1 MTKLYTKTG
10 DDGTTSLANG
20 TRVSKT
26 DIRIETN
33 GTIDELNAIL
43 GLAKAQAPKPLSIKI
58 ADIQHNLVDIMAAI
72 AGKTIDTTHIELDTQ
87 LFEQE
92 MSASDRIFSFVTP
105 GSSVLN
111 AVLHMAR
118 TKARTCERRLWEVN
132 TITPLPSAILI
143 YLNRLS
149 DYLFFVSTKE

>member
-58 ADIQHNLVDIMAAI
+58 RSEEH
-72 AGKTIDTTHIELDTQ
+72 TSELQ
-87 LFEQE
+87 SQ
-92 MSASDRIFSFVTP
+92 R
-105 GSSVLN
+105 
-111 AVLHMAR
+111 
-118 TKARTCERRLWEVN
+118 
-132 TITPLPSAILI
+132 
-143 YLNRLS
+143 
-149 DYLFFVSTKE
+149 

>member
-92 MSASDRIFSFVTP
+92 MSASDCSFSFVTP

>member
-58 ADIQHNLVDIMAAI
+58 ADIQHNLVDIMAAV

-92 MSASDRIFSFVTP
+92 MSASDRIFSFATP

-111 AVLHMAR
+111 AVLHMTR

>member
-1 MTKLYTKTG
+1 MTKIYTKTG

-43 GLAKAQAPKPLSIKI
+43 GLAKAQVPKPLSIKI
-58 ADIQHNLVDIMAAI
+58 ADIQHNLVDIMAAV

-92 MSASDRIFSFVTP
+92 MSASNHNFSFVTP

-132 TITPLPSAILI
+132 AITPLSSAILI

>member
-132 TITPLPSAILI
+132 TITPLSSTILI

>member
-58 ADIQHNLVDIMAAI
+58 ADIQHNLVDIMAAV
-72 AGKTIDTTHIELDTQ
+72 AGKTIDTTHIELNTQ

-92 MSASDRIFSFVTP
+92 MSASNHSFSFVTP

-132 TITPLPSAILI
+132 AITPLPSAILI

>member
-58 ADIQHNLVDIMAAI
+58 ADIQHNLVDIMAAV
-72 AGKTIDTTHIELDTQ
+72 AGKTIDTTHIEFDTQ

-92 MSASDRIFSFVTP
+92 MSASDSPFSFATP

-118 TKARTCERRLWEVN
+118 TKTRTCERRLWEVN

>member
-43 GLAKAQAPKPLSIKI
+43 GLAKAQAPKPLSIN
-58 ADIQHNLVDIMAAI
+58 QHNLVDIMAAV
-72 AGKTIDTTHIELDTQ
+72 AGKTIDTTHIEFDTQ

-92 MSASDRIFSFVTP
+92 MSASDSSFSFATP

-118 TKARTCERRLWEVN
+118 TKTRTCERRLWEVN

>member
-58 ADIQHNLVDIMAAI
+58 ADIQFPGIQPAMAEDLLQLLA
-72 AGKTIDTTHIELDTQ
+72 AEGKVVL
-87 LFEQE
+87 L
-92 MSASDRIFSFVTP
+92 SDDLITLPKYTDMV
-105 GSSVLN
+105 
-111 AVLHMAR
+111 AE
-118 TKARTCERRLWEVN
+118 KAREILSSLNKRCQLPTAPS
-132 TITPLPSAILI
+132 PLPLQAH
-143 YLNRLS
+143 RC
-149 DYLFFVSTKE
+149 

>member
-43 GLAKAQAPKPLSIKI
+43 GLATAQIGRA
-58 ADIQHNLVDIMAAI
+58 HV
-72 AGKTIDTTHIELDTQ
+72 
-87 LFEQE
+87 
-92 MSASDRIFSFVTP
+92 
-105 GSSVLN
+105 
-111 AVLHMAR
+111 
-118 TKARTCERRLWEVN
+118 
-132 TITPLPSAILI
+132 
-143 YLNRLS
+143 
-149 DYLFFVSTKE
+149 

>member
-10 DDGTTSLANG
+10 DYGTTSLANG

-58 ADIQHNLVDIMAAI
+58 AHTAQPRRYY
-72 AGKTIDTTHIELDTQ
+72 G
-87 LFEQE
+87 
-92 MSASDRIFSFVTP
+92 
-105 GSSVLN
+105 GSSGQN
-111 AVLHMAR
+111 
-118 TKARTCERRLWEVN
+118 N
-132 TITPLPSAILI
+132 
-143 YLNRLS
+143 
-149 DYLFFVSTKE
+149 

>member
-58 ADIQHNLVDIMAAI
+58 ADIQHNLVDIMAAV

-92 MSASDRIFSFVTP
+92 MSASDRIFSFATP
-105 GSSVLN
+105 GLSVLN

-132 TITPLPSAILI
+132 TITPLSSAILI
-143 YLNRLS
+143 YLI
-149 DYLFFVSTKE
+149 D